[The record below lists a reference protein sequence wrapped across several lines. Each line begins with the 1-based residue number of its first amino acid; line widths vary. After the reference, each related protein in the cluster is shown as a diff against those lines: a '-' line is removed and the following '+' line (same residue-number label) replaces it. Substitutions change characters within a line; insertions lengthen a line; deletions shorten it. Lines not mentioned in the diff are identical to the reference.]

1 MRRRACLVSFFF
13 LFFALVGQP
22 WAGSQGKSKPTGG
35 PSLVISNPTYE
46 AGKVLEGSEIVH
58 TFVLKNEGTKDLI
71 IKNVKPG

>member
-1 MRRRACLVSFFF
+1 M
-13 LFFALVGQP
+13 
-22 WAGSQGKSKPTGG
+22 
-35 PSLVISNPTYE
+35 ISNPTYE